1 MSTKRSTFNKE
12 FKAKVAL
19 EAYKGQKTINELSK
33 EYQVHPNM
41 VSKWKKQL
49 LENVAEIFSQKRGPK
64 SEADDEEKDR
74 LYRQIG
80 KQQVELDWLKKK
92 YESIS

>member
-19 EAYKGQKTINELSK
+19 EAYKGQKTINEPSK
-33 EYQVHPNM
+33 EYQVHSDM

-49 LENVAEIFSQKRGPK
+49 QANVAEIFSQKRGPK
-64 SEADDEEKDR
+64 SEADAEEKKTVLQANR
-74 LYRQIG
+74 
-80 KQQVELDWLKKK
+80 
-92 YESIS
+92 